1 MKKELEKSPK
11 PLYTK
16 NGHHAG
22 LAQLVAQLICNHQ
35 VGGSNPS
42 AGTIKKHSL
51 AECFFYGIKF
61 MRDLNPKRALSVLEN
76 RLNACFQ
83 RSGAEPETKRQFCL
97 SLSRHHK
104 KIPPCGEFF
113 YGIKFMRDLFGTDV
127 PHPCGVAF
135 GATCACAS
143 VEP

>member
-51 AECFFYGIKF
+51 AECFFMVSSLCGIYSGLTSLTPAGSPSALPALAL
-61 MRDLNPKRALSVLEN
+61 RSNPKRALSVLGKQAE
-76 RLNACFQ
+76 RLFSAK
-83 RSGAEPETKRQFCL
+83 RGGAGNKTAVLF
-97 SLSRHHK
+97 
-104 KIPPCGEFF
+104 IPQPA
-113 YGIKFMRDLFGTDV
+113 
-127 PHPCGVAF
+127 P
-135 GATCACAS
+135 
-143 VEP
+143 

>member
-1 MKKELEKSPK
+1 MKKELEKRPK

-16 NGHHAG
+16 NGYHAG

-61 MRDLNPKRALSVLEN
+61 MRDL
-76 RLNACFQ
+76 
-83 RSGAEPETKRQFCL
+83 
-97 SLSRHHK
+97 
-104 KIPPCGEFF
+104 
-113 YGIKFMRDLFGTDV
+113 FGTDV

>member
-42 AGTIKKHSL
+42 AGTIKKFPL
-51 AECFFYGIKF
+51 AGNFFMVLTKTG
-61 MRDLNPKRALSVLEN
+61 DLNPKRALSVSGN

-104 KIPPCGEFF
+104 KTLPCGVFF

>member
-42 AGTIKKHSL
+42 AGTIKKFPL
-51 AECFFYGIKF
+51 AGNFFMVLTKTG
-61 MRDLNPKRALSVLEN
+61 DLPPKRALSVLEN
-76 RLNACFQ
+76 RLNAVETSDFSFKTA
-83 RSGAEPETKRQFCL
+83 RS
-97 SLSRHHK
+97 
-104 KIPPCGEFF
+104 I
-113 YGIKFMRDLFGTDV
+113 
-127 PHPCGVAF
+127 
-135 GATCACAS
+135 
-143 VEP
+143 

>member
-51 AECFFYGIKF
+51 AECFFMVSSLCGIYSGLTSLTPAGSPSALPALAF
-61 MRDLNPKRALSVLEN
+61 RSNPKRALSVSGN
-76 RLNACFQ
+76 RLNAVETSDFSFKTA
-83 RSGAEPETKRQFCL
+83 RS
-97 SLSRHHK
+97 
-104 KIPPCGEFF
+104 I
-113 YGIKFMRDLFGTDV
+113 
-127 PHPCGVAF
+127 
-135 GATCACAS
+135 
-143 VEP
+143 